1 MTKSQKDKRKSS
13 GSANSNSTRLS
24 DERLI
29 LKMEKEQ
36 LKQAARQR
44 EKNIATSTAELS
56 QKAIK
61 ATDTSGCIEDEYTAH
76 EVKQAEMHTTRCQQM
91 DTLLRDQVFTIH
103 TDHLNLTC
111 PDQISR

>member
-76 EVKQAEMHTTRCQQM
+76 EVKQAKMHTTRCQQM